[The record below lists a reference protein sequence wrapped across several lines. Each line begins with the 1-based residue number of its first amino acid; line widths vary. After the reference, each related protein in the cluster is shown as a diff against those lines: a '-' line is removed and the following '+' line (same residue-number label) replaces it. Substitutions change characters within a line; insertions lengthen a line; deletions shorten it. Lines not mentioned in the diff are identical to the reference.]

1 MENLFERPQR
11 NHKAQKSKKGDTLQ
25 RKAVANY
32 KHRKA
37 KASIRW
43 EE

>member
-11 NHKAQKSKKGDTLQ
+11 NHKSQKTKKGDTLQ

-32 KHRKA
+32 KQRKA
-37 KASIRW
+37 KAAVSW
-43 EE
+43 E